1 MSIPGGVE
9 RVLRDGRVAGEI
21 VRYGAVVACGYV
33 LAIVL
38 YAVELDI
45 GVPAYTALGVAFV
58 VNALFNF
65 SLFRLWVF
73 PASGRSLGSDLA
85 RFCVA
90 AALSAVVN
98 YASFAVLYSA
108 IGMRATLAQRLAILI
123 AAPVTF
129 LANRLWSFRAS
140 SSEPSV
146 LPLSRSRVAGRARR
160 VDIEISAGGDVHRR
174 SADHIPD
181 QCHEQEI
188 GA

>member
-1 MSIPGGVE
+1 MTVAGGVG

-33 LAIVL
+33 LAIAL
-38 YAVELDI
+38 YAVELDV
-45 GVPAYTALGVAFV
+45 GVPAYPALGVAFV

-65 SLFRLWVF
+65 SLFRAWVF

-85 RFCVA
+85 RFCMA

-108 IGMRATLAQRLAILI
+108 IGMHATLAQRLAILI

-129 LANRLWSFRAS
+129 LANRLWSFRAREGRVSMS
-140 SSEPSV
+140 SVPET
-146 LPLSRSRVAGRARR
+146 
-160 VDIEISAGGDVHRR
+160 
-174 SADHIPD
+174 
-181 QCHEQEI
+181 
-188 GA
+188 